1 MRYNGDLRGA
11 RKSFP
16 EKNFFFLK
24 KKRMRTAHKPRM
36 ILNMDVKNVSSDG
49 ESAAE
54 REGGMRNEC
63 VSVNGT

>member
-1 MRYNGDLRGA
+1 
-11 RKSFP
+11 
-16 EKNFFFLK
+16 
-24 KKRMRTAHKPRM
+24 MRTAHKPRL